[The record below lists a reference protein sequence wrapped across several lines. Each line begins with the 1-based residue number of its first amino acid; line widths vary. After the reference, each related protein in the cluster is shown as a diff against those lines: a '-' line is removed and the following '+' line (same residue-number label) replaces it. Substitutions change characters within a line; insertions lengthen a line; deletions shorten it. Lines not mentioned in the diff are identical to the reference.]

1 LALLTLTA
9 LAGVLMVELT
19 ALSATG
25 PLPLIAR
32 DVRIPLR
39 ILVGVG
45 LGLLSATAVMRARR
59 PAAPEVPTAAEPV
72 VEPET
77 FSPGVKRLVLIA
89 SVPIA
94 ILGGLGVVGF
104 MLIGCECQSA
114 LAAISLASFVGGIIA
129 FVHVRRSLAGLP
141 SGRLRMPPSRMLM
154 MAFVLVVVAGEV
166 TRRTTGWGLG
176 FIPLLLLG
184 AAIPPLTALS
194 LAAARV
200 GRPPTTRR
208 IVMAAVAGGT
218 LACLAAL
225 VLEIVLPGIIFLLVA
240 PVADLIREM
249 IRLVDQ
255 GKFSDLL
262 RSPGALVI
270 LSEMVVL
277 APIVEEAVKPLAVI
291 LLGRRLQS
299 ARDAWMIGMASGA
312 GFALVENI
320 MYETGWLGI
329 WTGITI
335 VRGIG
340 GALHP
345 FGAGLLSLGW
355 FGVFHREPD
364 AWRRLVRCYLIAVG
378 LHALWNGASWIF
390 MLLEASRRALF
401 GPIGIQGMII
411 DVGMLALLAAE
422 GIVLLWLVREM
433 ARRLAAEQQPVPA
446 PDPARTL
453 ALWALAC
460 MAVLLPVALA
470 AASTVLR
477 YMGAVII
484 R

>member
-1 LALLTLTA
+1 
-9 LAGVLMVELT
+9 
-19 ALSATG
+19 
-25 PLPLIAR
+25 
-32 DVRIPLR
+32 
-39 ILVGVG
+39 
-45 LGLLSATAVMRARR
+45 
-59 PAAPEVPTAAEPV
+59 
-72 VEPET
+72 
-77 FSPGVKRLVLIA
+77 
-89 SVPIA
+89 
-94 ILGGLGVVGF
+94 
-104 MLIGCECQSA
+104 
-114 LAAISLASFVGGIIA
+114 
-129 FVHVRRSLAGLP
+129 
-141 SGRLRMPPSRMLM
+141 
-154 MAFVLVVVAGEV
+154 
-166 TRRTTGWGLG
+166 
-176 FIPLLLLG
+176 
-184 AAIPPLTALS
+184 
-194 LAAARV
+194 
-200 GRPPTTRR
+200 
-208 IVMAAVAGGT
+208 
-218 LACLAAL
+218 
-225 VLEIVLPGIIFLLVA
+225 
-240 PVADLIREM
+240 
-249 IRLVDQ
+249 
-255 GKFSDLL
+255 
-262 RSPGALVI
+262 
-270 LSEMVVL
+270 
-277 APIVEEAVKPLAVI
+277 
-291 LLGRRLQS
+291 
-299 ARDAWMIGMASGA
+299 MIGMASGA